1 MDGRKPKLRIG
12 AVLPLPAA
20 MVLGVLFFMPWV
32 TLSCDTQAALQAG
45 EMPVLTPEQRQ
56 ELERNSKLIQA
67 SGWQLARGEVTE
79 TSDAPIQQNG
89 FEQQGELPSS
99 RVWAYTGLGLPVLL
113 LLISAMRLSGGMPPG
128 KAGGWMIV
136 VGLAGIVLTLVV
148 FSVNYVDDVTSK
160 FESAETADLGHMT
173 MRSRNQLQLASR
185 QVENQLNDILKTDT
199 TPFLWVS
206 LGLYMLVAGC
216 GLSGANGP
224 EALPLETASRTADAR
239 PGGPPARR
247 DGPSLPDFG
256 PTIA

>member
-12 AVLPLPAA
+12 AMLPLPASV
-20 MVLGVLFFMPWV
+20 VLGVLFFMPWV

-45 EMPVLTPEQRQ
+45 EMPPLSPEQQ
-56 ELERNSKLIQA
+56 LELERNSKLIQA

-79 TSDAPIQQNG
+79 TTVAPIQRNG
-89 FEQQGELPSS
+89 FQQQGEIPSS

-128 KAGGWMIV
+128 KAGGWMVV

-148 FSVNYVDDVTSK
+148 FSVNYVDDVTAE
-160 FESAETADLGHMT
+160 FETAESADLGHMT

-185 QVENQLNDILKTDT
+185 QVERQLNDLLKTDT
-199 TPFLWVS
+199 TPYLWIS
-206 LGLYMLVAGC
+206 LGLYVLVAGC

-224 EALPLETASRTADAR
+224 EIMSVEASSPNAGA
-239 PGGPPARR
+239 GPPDPSDRR
-247 DGPSLPDFG
+247 DAPSLPDFG
-256 PTIA
+256 PTIT